1 MPDVTSPEVVID
13 STAFKVALRITPLG
27 LDKGRLQQPIMPGRV
42 GLLMVGGRIVDRNG
56 RSQVFGPGERP
67 AMVFMAS
74 RLYGIPGLGH
84 VDQVVIEFAQNP
96 GRVAVTFRQPLL
108 GISRDEKDPAEVTVY
123 ADFRMTD
130 PVKFITWSSD
140 DWQNW
145 TNLKEL
151 NDVNARIAQRVAATA
166 KSAIAPK
173 MQDLSATP
181 TYLTADNLTL
191 IQQDFRDL
199 LDREFR
205 DSGLQVVDGL
215 PPVRKYPNALTRVL
229 YEVRLGMVE
238 FQLALKR
245 QTLSRRL
252 RMELDA
258 EEAQKLAALGPTAG
272 FLHIAKNKPELAVK
286 MVEANGQRFA
296 ETAKTLRL
304 LLAAPSSDAEISKQ
318 VLFTALQQSE
328 QQFPELRATPP
339 SAVGTPGLPI
349 LGMDPAAG
357 IPGLESMAGIEPGG
371 ELRDLKVP
379 VAGPTVV
386 GAPGPAPVTAEA
398 TIGLEKLVKDEI
410 SRISG
415 PDVWVEDLGT
425 KNERE
430 TIEFTVDEEVTF
442 RVRIG
447 LAFLEEGPSV
457 DYVIVRGKRRRPA
470 DQPNLLPPWP
480 KGSHL
485 EALVKLVRSGYF
497 S

>member
-166 KSAIAPK
+166 KSAIEPK

-191 IQQDFRDL
+191 IQQDFCDL

-215 PPVRKYPNALTRVL
+215 PPVRKYTNALTRVL

-258 EEAQKLAALGPTAG
+258 EKAQKLAALGQIG
-272 FLHIAKNKPELAVK
+272 
-286 MVEANGQRFA
+286 
-296 ETAKTLRL
+296 
-304 LLAAPSSDAEISKQ
+304 
-318 VLFTALQQSE
+318 
-328 QQFPELRATPP
+328 RAH
-339 SAVGTPGLPI
+339 V
-349 LGMDPAAG
+349 
-357 IPGLESMAGIEPGG
+357 
-371 ELRDLKVP
+371 
-379 VAGPTVV
+379 
-386 GAPGPAPVTAEA
+386 
-398 TIGLEKLVKDEI
+398 
-410 SRISG
+410 
-415 PDVWVEDLGT
+415 
-425 KNERE
+425 
-430 TIEFTVDEEVTF
+430 
-442 RVRIG
+442 
-447 LAFLEEGPSV
+447 
-457 DYVIVRGKRRRPA
+457 
-470 DQPNLLPPWP
+470 
-480 KGSHL
+480 
-485 EALVKLVRSGYF
+485 
-497 S
+497 